1 MSFRGV
7 VQVAAVCHISAT
19 AEWYEEPPSEI
30 PCADITSIRFGDAYS
45 KAFAKYVSTPPAY

>member
-30 PCADITSIRFGDAYS
+30 PCADITSIRFGDVYS